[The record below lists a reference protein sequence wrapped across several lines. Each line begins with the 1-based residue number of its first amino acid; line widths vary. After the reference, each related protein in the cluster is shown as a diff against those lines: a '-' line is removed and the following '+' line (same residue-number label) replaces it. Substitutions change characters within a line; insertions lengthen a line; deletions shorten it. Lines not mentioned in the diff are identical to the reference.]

1 MTIKRMD
8 KWGLNTL
15 ANWSDKTIYDKNR
28 KAFILPLENI
38 GFENELMGLMD
49 VYDNGIEKKI
59 DEAIARNVAKY
70 KNNHWL
76 IGYFIGNEPAWIS
89 KENRLCSLIL
99 NGKDRPIKTEL
110 QNFLKESGDTPDS
123 RKTFIYNTFE
133 KLMKAISKS
142 LKKNDPNHLNLG
154 IRYGYIE
161 QLDDELLRISK
172 ESFDALSFNCYAL
185 SPDHEKMNHALEI
198 SGLPMIIGE
207 YHFGTVDRGLAQS
220 LWQVNSQKE
229 RGDAFRYY
237 TENAFA
243 HRGLIG
249 TGWFRWIDQNINGR
263 TDGENYNCGFIDV
276 TDRPYPY
283 MVDAAI
289 EAAKSLYEIH
299 SGTKTPFHQAPNAV
313 GHSPIPDLWE

>member
-59 DEAIARNVAKY
+59 DEAIVRNVAKY

-76 IGYFIGNEPAWIS
+76 IGYFIETNLLGIS

-99 NGKDRPIKTEL
+99 NGKDRPIKIEL
-110 QNFLKESGDTPDS
+110 QNFLKESGDTPGT

-198 SGLPMIIGE
+198 SGLADDYRGVPLRDSRQRTRTIPVASELTKRKRRCFSVLYRKRLCSPRAHRYRLVPMDRSEHQRTHRRGE
-207 YHFGTVDRGLAQS
+207 LQLRFYRRYRQALS
-220 LWQVNSQKE
+220 LYGRCGYRNSQ
-229 RGDAFRYY
+229 
-237 TENAFA
+237 
-243 HRGLIG
+243 I
-249 TGWFRWIDQNINGR
+249 
-263 TDGENYNCGFIDV
+263 
-276 TDRPYPY
+276 
-283 MVDAAI
+283 AI
-289 EAAKSLYEIH
+289 
-299 SGTKTPFHQAPNAV
+299 
-313 GHSPIPDLWE
+313 

>member
-1 MTIKRMD
+1 
-8 KWGLNTL
+8 
-15 ANWSDKTIYDKNR
+15 
-28 KAFILPLENI
+28 
-38 GFENELMGLMD
+38 
-49 VYDNGIEKKI
+49 
-59 DEAIARNVAKY
+59 
-70 KNNHWL
+70 
-76 IGYFIGNEPAWIS
+76 
-89 KENRLCSLIL
+89 
-99 NGKDRPIKTEL
+99 
-110 QNFLKESGDTPDS
+110 
-123 RKTFIYNTFE
+123 
-133 KLMKAISKS
+133 MKAISKS

-276 TDRPYPY
+276 TDIWSMRLSKQPNRYMKYIPVQKRLSIKRLTPWDTLPYP
-283 MVDAAI
+283 I
-289 EAAKSLYEIH
+289 
-299 SGTKTPFHQAPNAV
+299 SGNK
-313 GHSPIPDLWE
+313 

>member
-1 MTIKRMD
+1 M
-8 KWGLNTL
+8 
-15 ANWSDKTIYDKNR
+15 KT
-28 KAFILPLENI
+28 
-38 GFENELMGLMD
+38 
-49 VYDNGIEKKI
+49 
-59 DEAIARNVAKY
+59 
-70 KNNHWL
+70 
-76 IGYFIGNEPAWIS
+76 
-89 KENRLCSLIL
+89 
-99 NGKDRPIKTEL
+99 
-110 QNFLKESGDTPDS
+110 
-123 RKTFIYNTFE
+123 
-133 KLMKAISKS
+133 ISKS

-289 EAAKSLYEIH
+289 ETAKSLYEIH
-299 SGTKTPFHQAPNAV
+299 SGTKTPFHQTPNAV